1 MNHYPEA
8 IVKLIRHLCKLP
20 GIGEKTAER
29 FAMYM
34 LAAPEQEVAALAKSI
49 AELKKK
55 VKICNTCF
63 CLSDAEKCSI
73 CRDPSREHS
82 LVCIVESPADMAAI
96 EKSGAYPGVYH
107 VLQGLI
113 SPMDG
118 MGPDEIRIREL
129 IKRVAS
135 GAVKEVVIATSTS
148 VEGEA
153 TADYISRS
161 LKTYPVKITRIAS
174 GVPMGGE
181 LKYIDQVTLKKAM
194 EARRA
199 I

>member
-1 MNHYPEA
+1 MKHYPEA

-29 FAMYM
+29 FAMY
-34 LAAPEQEVAALAKSI
+34 LLTAPEHEVTALAGSI

-63 CLSDAEKCSI
+63 CLSDAETCRICS
-73 CRDPSREHS
+73 DPSRDHG

-107 VLQGLI
+107 VLQGLL

-118 MGPDEIRIREL
+118 IGPDEIRFREL
-129 IKRVAS
+129 INRVAS
-135 GAVKEVVIATSTS
+135 GKVKEVVIATGTS

-153 TADYISRS
+153 TADYITRS
-161 LKTYPVKITRIAS
+161 LKSHQVKITRIAS

-199 I
+199 V

>member
-73 CRDPSREHS
+73 CRDPSRQHS

-113 SPMDG
+113 SPIDG

-129 IKRVAS
+129 VKRVSS
-135 GAVKEVVIATSTS
+135 GTVKEVVIATSTS

-153 TADYISRS
+153 TADYIFRS